1 MSSLPRL
8 ICLSLLNLNKPIAAC
23 HLNQI
28 HAQLITNSLKSP
40 PLFAKLIDQY
50 CAVSL
55 SSHAHL
61 VFKHFGQSNLF
72 LLNTLIRCTQPK
84 NSLLVFAHWFS
95 KGDLVFDD
103 FTYIFIFGACAR
115 ASSLAATLWE
125 GREIHGQ
132 VLKHGVMSN
141 ILVQTT
147 MIHFYAN
154 NKDVFSARR
163 VFDEMVVRSNVTW
176 NAMITGYCTQRG
188 RTKEYARDA
197 LVLFQDM
204 LTGVCGVKPTDT
216 TMVCVLSMASQLGV
230 LESGACVHG
239 YIEKTV
245 CVPENDVFIGTGLVD
260 MYAKCGCLESALS
273 VFWQMNERNLLT
285 WTAMSTGLA
294 IHGRAKEALELLDSM
309 GASGIKPNVVTFT
322 SLLSACCHVGLVEEG
337 LHLFDKMR
345 NKFGVLPVMQHY
357 GCMVDLLGRAGHLK
371 EAYEFIMGMQIEPDA
386 IIWRSLL
393 SSCKVHGDVIMGEKV
408 GKLLLQLQ
416 PEKSD
421 ANLTVRSED
430 FVALSNVYATAERWG
445 EVEIVRKEMK
455 VKGIDN
461 KPGCSSVQSMNNYD
475 LDAW

>member
-1 MSSLPRL
+1 MMVRTKWVE
-8 ICLSLLNLNKPIAAC
+8 NK
-23 HLNQI
+23 
-28 HAQLITNSLKSP
+28 
-40 PLFAKLIDQY
+40 
-50 CAVSL
+50 
-55 SSHAHL
+55 
-61 VFKHFGQSNLF
+61 
-72 LLNTLIRCTQPK
+72 NTGYYSR
-84 NSLLVFAHWFS
+84 
-95 KGDLVFDD
+95 
-103 FTYIFIFGACAR
+103 
-115 ASSLAATLWE
+115 
-125 GREIHGQ
+125 
-132 VLKHGVMSN
+132 
-141 ILVQTT
+141 
-147 MIHFYAN
+147 
-154 NKDVFSARR
+154 ARR

-294 IHGRAKEALELLDSM
+294 IHGRANEALELLDSM

-371 EAYEFIMGMQIEPDA
+371 EAYEFIMGMPIEPDA